1 MRCEDDCS
9 YPIVKRCEGTATQN
23 RKAAGTRKKKG
34 ALSTACEMGVQ
45 RAFAGPGTTAVVS
58 SWVGRREPPHLIRW
72 INDFLILVADSVAAR
87 VAVEFG
93 AVEPVALAA
102 ALIEHPDAQ

>member
-1 MRCEDDCS
+1 MRREDDFS
-9 YPIVKRCEGTATQN
+9 YPIVKTFEGTATQN
-23 RKAAGTRKKKG
+23 RKAACKKKG
-34 ALSTACEMGVQ
+34 ALSTAGEMGVQ

-87 VAVEFG
+87 VAVELG